1 MPIIFSCWFQT
12 PFWLLNCCYML
23 FLSSVCLPLIL
34 ADLPQVRWVN
44 FPVWACSILFD
55 LPGTGTNSLNGK
67 SLSSESHNLILIFF
81 FFSVHQ
87 WSLIVSWIQWTF
99 SYVFPLSISLLFL
112 NPDSHV
118 VFCDTSQP
126 PCYYSFFIVPL
137 VLGVKLPEKSPAPEP
152 EPRLQPCPHASSPA
166 PTPLALLPHLQPCP
180 LYSNSSIF
188 LPLQRF
194 FFSQDSENNY
204 VFSLL
209 RLSPLLSS
217 SLKIHLFPRSENI

>member
-1 MPIIFSCWFQT
+1 MLIPDSFLTSELLLHAVPIFRVFAFDIGWPSSGPLSQ
-12 PFWLLNCCYML
+12 
-23 FLSSVCLPLIL
+23 LSSLGLL
-34 ADLPQVRWVN
+34 Y
-44 FPVWACSILFD
+44 FVWP
-55 LPGTGTNSLNGK
+55 PGTGTNTLNGK

-166 PTPLALLPHLQPCP
+166 PMPLALLPHLQPCP